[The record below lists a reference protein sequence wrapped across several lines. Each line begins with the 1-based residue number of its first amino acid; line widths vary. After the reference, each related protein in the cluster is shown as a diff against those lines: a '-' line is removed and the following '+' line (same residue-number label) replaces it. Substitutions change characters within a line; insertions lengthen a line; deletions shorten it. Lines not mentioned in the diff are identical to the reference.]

1 MPQTLPTALS
11 SLHAEIDA
19 RVSAIRNERQDWP
32 CGKGCDSCCRQLAE
46 VPQLTAP
53 EWELLRTGLA
63 ALPAQRL
70 DAIDRAVRE
79 LAAAEAARAAAGA
92 RERRRVVCPL
102 LDTDT
107 GACPVYAQRPVACRS
122 YGFYVQRELGL
133 YCADIEQRVAGGDFA
148 DVVWGNHDAIDSQLA
163 RMGAS
168 RPLTEWFAAKGSAAT
183 A

>member
-1 MPQTLPTALS
+1 MPAALS

-32 CGKGCDSCCRQLAE
+32 CGKGCDTCCQQLAE

-53 EWELLRTGLA
+53 EWELLRAGLA
-63 ALPAQRL
+63 ALPAARRESIAR
-70 DAIDRAVRE
+70 AIRE
-79 LAAAEAARAAAGA
+79 LAAAESTRAAAGI
-92 RERRRVVCPL
+92 RERRRVACPL
-102 LDTDT
+102 LDTES

-148 DVVWGNHDAIDSQLA
+148 DVVWGNHDAIDSRLA
-163 RMGAS
+163 RMGES
-168 RPLTEWFAAKGSAAT
+168 RPLTEWFADYGIASPA
-183 A
+183 

>member
-1 MPQTLPTALS
+1 MPQTLPADLS

-32 CGKGCDSCCRQLAE
+32 CGKGCDNCCRQLAD
-46 VPQLTAP
+46 VPQLTAS
-53 EWELLRTGLA
+53 EWELLRAGLA

-79 LAAAEAARAAAGA
+79 LAAAEAERAAAGA

-102 LDTDT
+102 LDADT
-107 GACPVYAQRPVACRS
+107 GCCPVYAQRPVACRS

-133 YCADIEQRVAGGDFA
+133 YCRDIEGQVADGVLA
-148 DVVWGNHDAIDSQLA
+148 DVVWGNHDAIDQQLA
-163 RMGAS
+163 RMGES
-168 RPLTEWFAAKGSAAT
+168 RPLTEWFAAYRITGST
-183 A
+183 